1 MKIKKGDNVVVISG
15 KDKGKTGAVLKSFP
29 RENRVLVEG
38 VNIKIIH
45 QRPGK
50 NIQKGQKIEKAM
62 PMNVS
67 NVMIVDPKTKKQT
80 RVKFSIEK
88 GKKTRIT
95 AKSGSK
101 LA

>member
-1 MKIKKGDNVVVISG
+1 MIVTG

-29 RENRVLVEG
+29 REGKILVEG
-38 VNIKIIH
+38 VNIKILH

-50 NIQKGQKIEKAM
+50 NIQKGQKIEKPM
-62 PMNVS
+62 PFNVS
-67 NVMIVDPKTKKQT
+67 NAMIVDPKTKKPT

-95 AKSGSK
+95 TKSGSK
-101 LA
+101 LQ